1 MRILILGGAG
11 FLGSNLVRRC
21 LRDGIDQVTV
31 LDSLDPRLKSD
42 ATNLDE
48 VRSSIEFVH
57 GDIGDADLM
66 AELTRD
72 QDVIFN
78 CAGQTSHSISLE
90 DPLFDA
96 QINCLGNLTVLE
108 AMRRGGSQ
116 ARVIY
121 TSSSTVVGRGDG
133 TIVTESHND
142 SPRDVYS
149 ANKGVAEKYYTIYHL
164 VHGLSTLSIRFANL
178 YGPYG
183 KGFPEF
189 GFINYFISLAAAGRE
204 ITVFGDG
211 SQTRNV
217 MYVGDAVDLL
227 YKCAS
232 FDRLVGG
239 VFFAVHR
246 EHYSVREIAETII
259 EVFGQGTLVWT
270 DWPRIRE
277 RIEVGDVVIS
287 GARLYHETG
296 WEPRSKLREGLAET
310 KLIMASG
317 R

>member
-21 LRDGIDQVTV
+21 LRDGLDQVTV
-31 LDSLDPRLKSD
+31 LDSFDPRLKSD
-42 ATNLDE
+42 AGTLEE
-48 VRSSIEFVH
+48 VRATIELVR

-66 AELTRD
+66 SELTRD

-78 CAGQTSHSISLE
+78 CAAQTSHSLSLD

-116 ARVIY
+116 ARIIY
-121 TSSSTVVGRGDG
+121 TSSSTVVGREPGR
-133 TIVTESHND
+133 IVTEAHND
-142 SPRDVYS
+142 SPRDIYS
-149 ANKGVAEKYYTIYHL
+149 ANKGVAEKYYSIYHH

-189 GFINYFISLAAAGRE
+189 GFINYFISLAAADRE

-227 YKCAS
+227 YECAS
-232 FDRLVGG
+232 QDRLVGDI
-239 VFFAVHR
+239 FFAVHK

-259 EVFGQGTLVWT
+259 EVFGQGTIAWK
-270 DWPRIRE
+270 DWPEIRA

-287 GARLYHETG
+287 GAKLYHETW
-296 WEPRSKLREGLAET
+296 WEPRYQLPDGLAET
-310 KLIMASG
+310 KRIMES
-317 R
+317 RR